1 MADHDDAPTAGPWPD
16 ASLRPADDAPP
27 AAWARFYRDHC
38 GWVVLPTAGPA
49 DVMSYAIALHTEAL
63 SDYAVDHP
71 GEDVPEDVSLACWDH
86 AREMADTTA
95 GRPIGHLY
103 NAWLKSPGGSS
114 KPAKVT
120 TASDITDEM
129 IALAWEP
136 LDNSRGPRAHAD
148 ERGIAILP
156 NRSERGLPACLVDVD
171 PRHGGDADGP
181 WGMALAGPKASTPGG
196 GVHTLML
203 ATGKETASADLGPG
217 VDVVAGGGTMIPVPA
232 GSATPGRQWLRWDA
246 PVPAPDALRKR
257 GRKKAP
263 PRVGEAAAGGVARER
278 QPGDDDDAGAAGHTA
293 ALMLSPVGDG
303 ERNHVAGA
311 LVGLLARP
319 GACPDDFV
327 QACLETLAEEM
338 AGREVAYATV
348 TAEAARWRHLLT
360 RGPRDAD
367 FAAEVLEVWYATR
380 NTASKRWKTTPRKFA
395 LSVWKVCD
403 RREEGQAG
411 AEDFG
416 IGPMLTARPASWP
429 PLPEYVPAVAPI
441 DHSAPA
447 EPPPPP
453 PQAAPAP
460 AERVE
465 VPYPAPAPA
474 AVQAAS
480 RWRGGIDPRSYTLT
494 LGEDY
499 TAEHL
504 RRDLQ
509 REPIQ
514 IADVAPAVDFVTGKA
529 STSPD
534 LLTPPVRFGWG
545 HPLAK
550 AKRGIS
556 AGEFLAVGA
565 SSAGAGKTTF
575 LAWLANGLALQTA
588 MRLLGVP
595 GYERRPLVLPVWV
608 SEMPKK
614 MELYGR
620 LVTSYL
626 GFDRGCLSAGT
637 LAHED
642 PGVLD
647 MAARHNMTAL
657 EVVAEA
663 RALENLHGND
673 PRFPLCVARHQ
684 VIRRVKP
691 SKLPRHTR
699 RSGVLV
705 NHRTGPDLIDHLA
718 DAVDLFRRD
727 LAELAGAPEDQ
738 ILPLIILD
746 PVQRFAGGDGESER
760 RAIDAILGAAN
771 EVLCEELEA
780 VVVTTNDT
788 TKKAAGGV
796 NVDHFLSAEA
806 PGLMADVFAGSQGI
820 IHHASDVIAVH
831 PERPDPSRPGRTR
844 QWARLL
850 RSRGGGEAAE
860 VFPYEWD
867 KTLGRLTAGEAEP
880 LRAPPVQDE
889 RGDSRR
895 GRDGRGQGER
905 VRPGPSVRAF
915 GSGGYV
921 PRDRG
926 TLPD

>member
-1 MADHDDAPTAGPWPD
+1 MANTDDAPAAGPWPD
-16 ASLRPADDAPP
+16 ASLLPADDAPP
-27 AAWARFYRDHC
+27 IEWARFYRDVC
-38 GWVVLPTAGPA
+38 GWVVYPTAGPA
-49 DVMSYAIALHTEAL
+49 DVQSYAESLALKAAA
-63 SDYAVDHP
+63 DYAVDHTGSVD
-71 GEDVPEDVSLACWDH
+71 GEVPEDVSVAFWDH
-86 AREMADTTA
+86 AREIAEATL
-95 GRPIGHLY
+95 GRPIGY
-103 NAWLKSPGGSS
+103 IYKAWS
-114 KPAKVT
+114 AKVV
-120 TASDITDEM
+120 TAADVTDEM
-129 IALAWEP
+129 LALAWEP
-136 LDNSRGPRAHAD
+136 LEHSRGPRAHAD
-148 ERGIAILP
+148 QRGVAIMP

-171 PRHGGDADGP
+171 PRHGGDLAGP
-181 WGMALAGPKASTPGG
+181 WGMGLAGPKASTPGG

-217 VDVVAGGGTMIPVPA
+217 VDVVASGGTMIPVPS
-232 GSATPGRQWLRWDA
+232 GRATPGRRWLRWEPMA
-246 PVPAPDALRKR
+246 PAPDALRKR
-257 GRKKAP
+257 GRKKSP
-263 PRVGEAAAGGVARER
+263 PRLDAAHRER
-278 QPGDDDDAGAAGHTA
+278 EPGDDDEPFETAGYAAG
-293 ALMLSPVGDG
+293 LMLADVGDG
-303 ERNHVAGA
+303 ERNRVAGA
-311 LVGLLARP
+311 LVGILARP
-319 GACPDDFV
+319 YACPDDFV

-338 AGREVAYATV
+338 AGRDARS
-348 TAEAARWRHLLT
+348 AEILAESARWRHLLT

-367 FAAEVLEVWYATR
+367 FAAEVLEVWYRVR
-380 NTASKRWKTTPRKFA
+380 NTAAKRWKTTPRKFA
-395 LSVWKVCD
+395 LSVWRVCD
-403 RREEGQAG
+403 RREGGNAG

-416 IGPMLTARPASWP
+416 VGPSLAPAS
-429 PLPEYVPAVAPI
+429 PEMG
-441 DHSAPA
+441 
-447 EPPPPP
+447 EPPPVHPRP
-453 PQAAPAP
+453 VAPLVASPAP
-460 AERVE
+460 AMTDRDRYVFEGPE
-465 VPYPAPAPA
+465 TGGGAGSA
-474 AVQAAS
+474 ATPLMQRAEVQAPK
-480 RWRGGIDPRSYTLT
+480 WRGGIDPRTYTLT

-514 IADVAPAVDFVTGKA
+514 IADVAPAVDFATGWL
-529 STSPD
+529 STAPD

-550 AKRGIS
+550 AKRGLS
-556 AGEFLAVGA
+556 AGEFLAIGA

-595 GYERRPLVLPVWV
+595 GYDRRPLVLPVWV

-626 GFDRGCLSAGT
+626 GFDRACLSAGT

-647 MAARHNMTAL
+647 MAARHNMSAH
-657 EVVAEA
+657 EIVAKA
-663 RALENLHGND
+663 RALEDLHGND
-673 PRFPLCVARHQ
+673 PRFPLCVARNQ
-684 VIRRVKP
+684 VIRRIKP

-727 LAELAGAPEDQ
+727 LAKLAGVPEDQ
-738 ILPLIILD
+738 VLPLIILD
-746 PVQRFAGGDGESER
+746 PVQRFAGGDGESEK

-788 TKKAAGGV
+788 TKKAAGGI

-831 PERPDPSRPGRTR
+831 PERPDPSRPGRAR

-867 KTLGRLTAGEAEP
+867 KTLGRLAAGNAEP
-880 LRAPPVQDE
+880 LRPPPEQDE
-889 RGDSRR
+889 HGDGRRRGSSRR
-895 GRDGRGQGER
+895 EHSAPAHPGAPISHAPAFMSRAQG
-905 VRPGPSVRAF
+905 PGA
-915 GSGGYV
+915 
-921 PRDRG
+921 
-926 TLPD
+926 LPD